1 MTISSCLRRGARV
14 GASTAMVIAA
24 VAVSTLTGCTS
35 VDQMYAAYQKGDESQ
50 YVRLIEIAGRHDIPY
65 ATRKT
70 AVKALGEIGLNQ
82 ALPVLLG
89 ILHEF
94 DQRSSLKEETLV
106 SLGRIGDPTAVPPIG
121 HLLDRSLTEPNADL
135 RMTAM
140 PVLSQLGGADAAE
153 ILVNALMYYDV
164 LMMRSEA
171 TTYRGVFSGDE
182 QKITALRDSM
192 LQSGG
197 GRSSGLGSG
206 GGFNALSGQAPT
218 DIGFFGSG
226 MDFVPE
232 VLTDTTPKE
241 RDMAHES
248 LVGVGAVAVPVI
260 EDFLL
265 NHDTTTTLQQ
275 ELAVVIGRIQGVDVE
290 VGADEG

>member
-1 MTISSCLRRGARV
+1 MTISSCVRRAARV
-14 GASTAMVIAA
+14 SSSATMVL
-24 VAVSTLTGCTS
+24 VAVTVSALTGCTS

-50 YVRLIEIAGRHDIPY
+50 YVRLLEIASRQDIPY

-70 AVKALGEIGLNQ
+70 AVKALGEIGSSQ

-94 DQRSSLKEETLV
+94 DRRSSLKEETLI
-106 SLGRIGDPTAVPPIG
+106 SLGRIGDPNAVPPIG

-164 LMMRSEA
+164 LTTRSET

-182 QKITALRDSM
+182 QEISALRDSM
-192 LQSGG
+192 LQPAG
-197 GRSSGLGSG
+197 GRASGLGGGSG
-206 GGFNALSGQAPT
+206 VNDLTGQAPR
-218 DIGFFGSG
+218 DIGFFGSNVEF
-226 MDFVPE
+226 MSDA
-232 VLTDTTPKE
+232 LSDTTPKE
-241 RDMAHES
+241 RDMARES
-248 LVGVGAVAVPVI
+248 LVGVGLVAVPVI
-260 EDFLL
+260 EHFLL

-275 ELAVVIGRIQGVDVE
+275 ELAAVIGRIRAVDIE
-290 VGADEG
+290 GGAGEG